1 MTIAE
6 KSKAKAL
13 QLGQKTAPDFS
24 EVSIYWCSSCNS
36 PIAATDTPTCPN
48 CGVKA
53 KYLTTDVRP
62 VFARER
68 RILQFYHPEVNI
80 FNDAIWKSSKSKSYY
95 VNGKSFSLAESEKL
109 KDDLPAIGDFIKEF
123 AADYYDE
130 IDQLAIIPAYRNALE
145 VNRTYMAALED
156 DAFDF
161 IVATSKR
168 YSRRMQM
175 VSFSGGKDST
185 VVSHLVRRALG
196 NSVTHVFSDT
206 TLEDENTYQYVQD
219 FQVENPEIPFWTA
232 KVNHDFHTMV
242 EEIGPP
248 SRVQRWCCTIFKAGP
263 INNLLQTLD
272 ENIKVLT
279 FYGVRNAESKQR
291 ADYNAITVSAKIGR
305 QITASPIIKW
315 GEFEVWAY
323 ILMNDVTFNKSY
335 RLGYSRVG
343 CWLCPLN
350 SSWSDM
356 LAEIFF
362 PEDSA
367 RWKDQLVAFAR
378 KIQKPDPEEYI
389 ESGGWKARFGGAGMP
404 NRFLNLEV
412 KPCGDMD
419 NTFQYNL
426 ERPVNNDELEQF
438 LKPLGIINRNRGRA
452 ALGEFYVENR
462 QKPGEELLVQALE
475 GSDSIRISVLNPVSV
490 QESVAHI
497 KFQVTKYQECIQ
509 CTACAAVCP
518 HGAISVRPEARVYE
532 ISQDRCTG
540 CNECVTHFG
549 TTGCLVAKSLK
560 SGGRTVD
567 DGAPL
572 DRKRKTIPLSPVERI
587 QINRVSD

>member
-1 MTIAE
+1 MSLATKTKANAQLISQ
-6 KSKAKAL
+6 KS
-13 QLGQKTAPDFS
+13 APDFS
-24 EVSIYWCSSCNS
+24 ETAIFWCNNCQA
-36 PIAATDTPTCPN
+36 PIAASEPPTCPG
-48 CGVKA
+48 CGTKA
-53 KYLTTDVRP
+53 KYITTDARP

-68 RILQFYHPEVNI
+68 RILQYYHPQVNL
-80 FNDAIWKSSKSKSYY
+80 FTDAIWKSSKAKNYF
-95 VNGKSFSLAESEKL
+95 VNGKSFNLPGAEEIKN
-109 KDDLPAIGDFIKEF
+109 DLSTIAEWINAFEG
-123 AADYYDE
+123 DYYDE
-130 IDQLAIIPAYRNALE
+130 IDRLAILPAYRTALQT
-145 VNRTYMAALED
+145 NRLHLAALED

-161 IVATSKR
+161 IQKTSHR
-168 YSRRMQM
+168 YARRMRM

-185 VVSHLVRRALG
+185 VVSHLVRRLLG

-206 TLEDENTYQYVQD
+206 TLEDENTYQYIQD
-219 FQVENPEIPFWTA
+219 FQNENSEVPFWTA
-232 KVNHDFHTMV
+232 TVGHDFHTMV
-242 EEIGPP
+242 DEIGPP

-315 GEFEVWAY
+315 SEFDVWAY
-323 ILMNDVTFNKSY
+323 LLSNEVTFNKSY

-350 SSWSDM
+350 SSWSDL

-362 PEDSA
+362 PEDAA
-367 RWKDQLVAFAR
+367 RWREQLESFAR

-389 ESGGWKARFGGAGMP
+389 ASGGWKARFGGAGMP
-404 NRFLNLEV
+404 NRFLSLEV
-412 KPCGDMD
+412 KPCGDED
-419 NTFQYNL
+419 NTYQYQL

-438 LKPLGIINRNRGRA
+438 LKPLGHINRNRGRA
-452 ALGEFYVENR
+452 ALGEFYVEPR
-462 QKPGEELLVQALE
+462 KKTGEEYLVQAIE
-475 GSDSIRISVLNPVSV
+475 GSDTVRITMLNPISV
-490 QESVAHI
+490 QETTSHL
-497 KFQVTKYQECIQ
+497 KFQMTKYQECIQ

-560 SGGRTVD
+560 SGGRTVN

-572 DRKRKTIPLSPVERI
+572 ERKKKTIPLSPVSRI
-587 QINRVSD
+587 EINRI

>member
-6 KSKAKAL
+6 KSKPKIAL
-13 QLGQKTAPDFS
+13 SNKDNPLTLSKT
-24 EVSIYWCSSCNS
+24 SIYWCNSCKS
-36 PIAATDTPTCPN
+36 IIAASETPICLSCKT
-48 CGVKA
+48 KT

-68 RILQFYHPEVNI
+68 RILQFFHPEVDLLKDI
-80 FNDAIWKSSKSKSYY
+80 IWKSGKAKSYY
-95 VNGKSFSLAESEKL
+95 VNGKSLSLPSSEEVKNL
-109 KDDLPAIGDFIKEF
+109 LGEIANFITVLQRDDL
-123 AADYYDE
+123 DYYDK
-130 IDQLAIIPAYRNALE
+130 IDQLAIIPTLLTSLQQ
-145 VNRTYMAALED
+145 NRAHLASLED
-156 DAFDF
+156 NAFEF
-161 IVATSKR
+161 IGHTSKR
-168 YSRRMQM
+168 YARRMQM

-206 TLEDENTYQYVQD
+206 TLEDENTYQYIKD
-219 FQVENPEIPFWTA
+219 FQAENSEVPFWTA
-232 KVNHDFHTMV
+232 TVNHDFHTMV

-315 GEFEVWAY
+315 GEFDVWLY
-323 ILMNDVTFNKSY
+323 ILMNEVAFNKSY

-350 SSWSDM
+350 STWSDL
-356 LAEIFF
+356 LADIFF
-362 PEDSA
+362 PDDAA

-389 ESGGWKARFGGAGMP
+389 DSGGWKARFGGAGMP

-412 KPCGDMD
+412 KPCGDED
-419 NTFQYNL
+419 NTYQYNL
-426 ERPVNNDELEQF
+426 ERPVSNDELDQF
-438 LKPLGIINRNRGRA
+438 LRPLGTINRNRGRA
-452 ALGEFYVENR
+452 ALGEFYVESR
-462 QKPGEELLVQALE
+462 KKDGQELLVQAIE
-475 GSDSIRISVLNPVSV
+475 GSDSLRITMINPVNI
-490 QESVAHI
+490 QELTAHL
-497 KFQVTKYQECIQ
+497 KFQVTKFQECIQ

-532 ISQDRCTG
+532 VSEDRCTS

-560 SGGRTVD
+560 SGGRTIN

-572 DRKRKTIPLSPVERI
+572 DRKKRIIPLTNQLE
-587 QINRVSD
+587 INRG

>member
-1 MTIAE
+1 MSIAT
-6 KSKAKAL
+6 KSKTT
-13 QLGQKTAPDFS
+13 LGNVDFS
-24 EVSIYWCSSCNS
+24 NTSSSYETSIFWCNTCKA
-36 PIAATDTPTCPN
+36 PIAALEIPTCVVCQN
-48 CGVKA
+48 KA
-53 KYLTTDVRP
+53 TYLTTDIRP

-68 RILQFYHPEVNI
+68 RILQYFHPEINI
-80 FNDAIWKSSKSKSYY
+80 FNDAVWKSSKAKNYF
-95 VNGKSFSLAESEKL
+95 VNGKPFGLPAAEAL
-109 KDDLPAIGDFIKEF
+109 KDLLPAIATYINEYDAE
-123 AADYYDE
+123 YYDE
-130 IDQLAIIPAYRNALE
+130 IDELAIKPSYLSSLE
-145 VNRTYMAALED
+145 VNRPYLASLED
-156 DAFDF
+156 DAFNF
-161 IVATSKR
+161 IEKTSKR
-168 YSRRMQM
+168 YAHRMQM

-185 VVSHLVRRALG
+185 VVSHLVRRTLG

-206 TLEDENTYQYVQD
+206 TLEDENTYSYIEE
-219 FQVENPEIPFWTA
+219 FQIENPEIPFWTA
-232 KVNHDFHTMV
+232 KVSHDFHTMV

-291 ADYNAITVSAKIGR
+291 ADYNAITASAKIGR

-315 GEFEVWAY
+315 GEFEVWLY
-323 ILMNDVTFNKSY
+323 ILMNEVSFNKSY

-350 SSWSDM
+350 SSWSDA

-362 PEDSA
+362 PEDAA
-367 RWKDQLVAFAR
+367 RWKDQLVAFAH
-378 KIQKPDPEEYI
+378 KIQKPDPKEYI

-404 NRFLNLEV
+404 NRFLKLEV
-412 KPCGDMD
+412 KPCGDED

-438 LKPLGIINRNRGRA
+438 LKPLGTINRNRGRT
-452 ALGEFYVENR
+452 ALGEFYVESRKNDE
-462 QKPGEELLVQALE
+462 QDLLVQAVE
-475 GSDSIRISVLNPVSV
+475 GSDSIRITMLSPVNI
-490 QESVAHI
+490 QETTAHI

-518 HGAISVRPEARVYE
+518 YGAISVRPEARVYE

-560 SGGRTVD
+560 SGGRTID

-572 DRKRKTIPLSPVERI
+572 DRKQKKGIPLSFVPKLE
-587 QINRVSD
+587 INRV